1 MNIAFRRRPSEA
13 SSCCGP
19 SAVVNGAA
27 TGTLAHVFSDPFFN
41 EVFGSLGTAPA
52 ALPLDVIESES
63 AFVVRADVPGFK
75 REQIALDLEKGV
87 LTVRAEAA
95 EQKEE
100 TAERYH
106 RRERRSQSVS
116 RRIALPEGVLESEI
130 AADLN
135 DGVLTITLPKAPQV
149 QARKIE
155 IK

>member
-19 SAVVNGAA
+19 NGAA
-27 TGTLAHVFSDPFFN
+27 SGSLAHVLSDPFLN
-41 EVFGSLGTAPA
+41 EVFGAFSPVPA
-52 ALPLDVIESES
+52 ALALDVVESEN

-75 REQIALDLEKGV
+75 KEQIALDLEKGV

-100 TAERYH
+100 NAERYH
-106 RRERRSQSVS
+106 RRERRTQTVS
-116 RRIALPEGVLESEI
+116 RRIALPEGVLESQI

-135 DGVLTITLPKAPQV
+135 DGVLTITLPKAPQA

>member
-1 MNIAFRRRPSEA
+1 MNIAFRRRPSDA

-19 SAVVNGAA
+19 AA
-27 TGTLAHVFSDPFFN
+27 ASNSNPLAHVFNDAFFG
-41 EVFGSLGTAPA
+41 EVLGSLGAAPA
-52 ALPLDVIESES
+52 AMPLDVTESEG

-75 REQIALDLEKGV
+75 KEQIALDLEKGV
-87 LTVRAEAA
+87 LTVRAEAT

-106 RRERRSQSVS
+106 RRERHSQSLA
-116 RRIALPEGVLESEI
+116 RRIALPEGVLESQI
-130 AADLN
+130 AADLA
-135 DGVLTITLPKAPQV
+135 DGVLTITLPKAPQA

>member
-19 SAVVNGAA
+19 AA
-27 TGTLAHVFSDPFFN
+27 GGSLAHVLNDPFLN
-41 EVFGSLGTAPA
+41 EVFGALSPAPA
-52 ALPLDVIESES
+52 ALALDVVESES

-75 REQIALDLEKGV
+75 KEQIGLDLEKGV

-100 TAERYH
+100 NAERYH
-106 RRERRSQSVS
+106 RRERRTQSVA

-130 AADLN
+130 AADLS